1 MTTSI
6 KYRHDTVTEM
16 MQEAERE
23 WAKTAFSKGTIRSS
37 AMDPNNNSW
46 SGGTYKQAEELH
58 GSGWSEGACRVA
70 KVRAELN
77 DAVDQIIA
85 ENSSMIAFDVE
96 GSWVDAGRIAVGDP
110 ECCGFIENTGSAKV
124 VKIIANICVSSA
136 VNHATMFARG
146 AACCAAVDILESLG
160 HRVELV
166 VAIGMKTFSGDTKKD
181 VQAVIKTSD
190 QPVDS
195 DRIAYTLCHPAFF
208 RRLMFKV
215 MESVEMDPCSTLPYP
230 VTADEDGAVVLP
242 ELKTGTTPSTADTVK
257 EVIAICKLCGI
268 DLSTEELSL

>member
-16 MQEAERE
+16 MQEAERV
-23 WAKTAFSKGTIRSS
+23 WAESPYASGSRRSS
-37 AMDPNNNSW
+37 AMDPSNNSW
-46 SGGTYKQAEELH
+46 AGGSYKQAEELH
-58 GSGWSEGACRVA
+58 GMGWSEGACRVA

-77 DAVDQIIA
+77 DAVDQIVA
-85 ENSSMIAFDVE
+85 ENASMIAFDVE
-96 GSWVDAGRIAVGDP
+96 GSWVDTGRIAVGDP

-124 VKIIANICVSSA
+124 VKIIANICVSAA

-160 HRVELV
+160 HRVELA
-166 VAIGMKTFSGDTKKD
+166 VAIGMKTGDTKKD

-215 MESVEMDPCSTLPYP
+215 MEAVDMDPCGCIPYA
-230 VTADEDGAVVLP
+230 VTADEEGAVVLP
-242 ELKTGTTPSTADTVK
+242 ELKTGSTPSTADTVK
-257 EVIAICKLCGI
+257 EVIEICKLCGI